1 MKILHS
7 YKVYR
12 PEVDGGIP
20 FVMAELSRMS
30 EIGID
35 NSILVARRQGF
46 ARNYQHDG
54 VDVEAV
60 TSLGTLFSMPIAPT
74 FPIRMLQRARSSDV
88 VVHHAPFPLSDLAAA
103 QLPSKVGLVVY
114 WHADI
119 VGFSLLGKL
128 VTPAINAAL
137 RRADKIIVSHEATA
151 EHSPFLAQFRDKWAV
166 VPYCT
171 EIDYWTTCSAEENAR
186 VEELRKSY
194 PRLVVGTGRLVPYK
208 GYRHLITAIKDI
220 DAQLI
225 LIGEGE
231 LKGELEEL
239 SRDLGVSDRVKLV
252 GRISRSEIKSYLHAA
267 RLFAFPSVTPA
278 EAFGIAQLEA
288 MAAGLPIVNTSLPT
302 AVPHIA
308 RHDREALTVPV
319 NDVPALKSAIERIL
333 DDPALANR
341 LGEAGRKRVQEEY
354 SRERFQ
360 SRMHAIY
367 DDVVQRRRSAN

>member
-20 FVMAELSRMS
+20 FVMAELGRMS
-30 EIGID
+30 EIGIN
-35 NSILVARRQGF
+35 NSILVARRKGL

-60 TSLGTLFSMPIAPT
+60 TSLGTLFSMPLAPT
-74 FPIRMLQRARSSDV
+74 FPIRLLQRARSCDA
-88 VVHHAPFPLSDLAAA
+88 VVHHAPFPLSDLAVAH
-103 QLPSKVGLVVY
+103 LPSNIGLIVY

-151 EHSPFLAQFRDKWAV
+151 EHSPFLAQFREKWAV

-171 EIDYWTTCSAEENAR
+171 EIDYWTTCSAEESDH
-186 VEELRKSY
+186 VHELRKTY

-208 GYRHLITAIKDI
+208 GYRNLLTAIKDI
-220 DAQLI
+220 NAQLI

-231 LKGELEEL
+231 LKGELDDL
-239 SRDLGVSDRVKLV
+239 SRELGISDRVKLV

-267 RLFAFPSVTPA
+267 RLFAFPSVTSA

-288 MAAGLPIVNTSLPT
+288 MAAGLPIVNTALPT

-308 RHDREALTVPV
+308 RNNSEAITVSV

-333 DDPALANR
+333 DDPVLASR
-341 LGEAGRKRVQEEY
+341 LGDAGRKRVHEEY

-360 SRMHAIY
+360 SRMQAIY
-367 DDVVQRRRSAN
+367 DDVIQRRRSAN

>member
-20 FVMAELSRMS
+20 FVMAELGRMS
-30 EIGID
+30 AIGID
-35 NSILVARRQGF
+35 NSILVARRQGL
-46 ARNYQHDG
+46 ARNYRHDG

-74 FPIRMLQRARSSDV
+74 FPIRMLQRALSADV

-151 EHSPFLAQFRDKWAV
+151 EHSPFLAQFRDKWAI

-171 EIDYWTTCSAEENAR
+171 EIDYWSTCSAEESAC
-186 VEELRKSY
+186 VHELRKSY
-194 PRLVVGTGRLVPYK
+194 PRLIVSTGRLVPYK

-220 DAQLI
+220 DAQLV

-231 LKGELEEL
+231 LKRELEEL
-239 SRDLGVSDRVKLV
+239 SRELGVTDRVKLV

-267 RLFAFPSVTPA
+267 RLFAFPSVTSA

-288 MAAGLPIVNTSLPT
+288 MAAGLPIVNTALPT

-308 RHDREALTVPV
+308 RNNREAITVPV

-333 DDPALANR
+333 NDPATGSR
-341 LGEAGRKRVQEEY
+341 LGDAGRKRVQDEY

-360 SRMHAIY
+360 SRMKAIY
-367 DDVVQRRRSAN
+367 VDVIQRRRSAN

>member
-20 FVMAELSRMS
+20 FVMAELGRMS

-35 NSILVARRQGF
+35 NSILVARRQGL
-46 ARNYQHDG
+46 ARNYQHEG

-60 TSLGTLFSMPIAPT
+60 TSLGTLFSMPLAPT
-74 FPIRMLQRARSSDV
+74 FPIRLLQRARSADV

-103 QLPSKVGLVVY
+103 QLPSQTGLVVY

-151 EHSPFLAQFRDKWAV
+151 EHSPFLTQFRDKWAV

-171 EIDYWTTCSAEENAR
+171 EIDYWATCSTEESVR
-186 VEELRKSY
+186 VQQLRKNY
-194 PRLVVGTGRLVPYK
+194 PRLIVGTGRLVPYK
-208 GYRHLITAIKDI
+208 GYRNLITAIKDI

-225 LIGEGE
+225 LVGEGE
-231 LKGELEEL
+231 LKSELEEL
-239 SRDLGVSDRVKLV
+239 AHELGVADRVKLV
-252 GRISRSEIKSYLHAA
+252 GRVSRSEIKSYLHAA
-267 RLFAFPSVTPA
+267 RLFAFPSVTSA
-278 EAFGIAQLEA
+278 EAFGIVQLEA

-308 RHDREALTVPV
+308 RDDREAITVPV
-319 NDVPALKSAIERIL
+319 NDVLALKAAIEKIL
-333 DDPALANR
+333 DDPALASR
-341 LGEAGRKRVQEEY
+341 LGDAGRKRVREEY

-360 SRMHAIY
+360 SRMKTIY

>member
-30 EIGID
+30 EIGIS
-35 NSILVARRQGF
+35 NSILVARRQGL

-74 FPIRMLQRARSSDV
+74 FPIRLLQRARSSDV
-88 VVHHAPFPLSDLAAA
+88 VVHHAPFPLSDLAVA
-103 QLPSKVGLVVY
+103 QLPSKVGLAVY

-171 EIDYWTTCSAEENAR
+171 EVDYWTTCSVEENAR
-186 VEELRKSY
+186 VEELRNSY

-239 SRDLGVSDRVKLV
+239 SCDLGVADRVKLV
-252 GRISRSEIKSYLHAA
+252 GRVSRSEIKSYLHAA
-267 RLFAFPSVTPA
+267 QLFAFPSVSPA

-288 MAAGLPIVNTSLPT
+288 MATGLPIVNTSLPT

-308 RHDREALTVPV
+308 RDDREAITVPV

-333 DDPALANR
+333 NDPSLANR

-354 SRERFQ
+354 SRGRFQ
-360 SRMHAIY
+360 SRMQAIY

>member
-20 FVMAELSRMS
+20 FVMAELGRMS

-35 NSILVARRQGF
+35 NSILVARRQGL
-46 ARNYQHDG
+46 ARNYQHEG

-60 TSLGTLFSMPIAPT
+60 TSLGTLFSMPLAPT
-74 FPIRMLQRARSSDV
+74 FPIRLLQRARSADV

-103 QLPSKVGLVVY
+103 QLPSKTGLVVY

-137 RRADKIIVSHEATA
+137 RRADTIIVSHEATA
-151 EHSPFLAQFRDKWAV
+151 EHSPFLTQFRDKWAV

-171 EIDYWTTCSAEENAR
+171 EIDYWATCSTEESVR
-186 VEELRKSY
+186 VQQLRKNY
-194 PRLVVGTGRLVPYK
+194 PRLIVGTGRLVPYK
-208 GYRHLITAIKDI
+208 GYRNLITAIKDI

-231 LKGELEEL
+231 LKSELEE
-239 SRDLGVSDRVKLV
+239 RAHELGVADRVKLV
-252 GRISRSEIKSYLHAA
+252 GRVSRSEIKSYLHAA
-267 RLFAFPSVTPA
+267 RLFAFPSVTSA
-278 EAFGIAQLEA
+278 EAFGIVQLEA

-308 RHDREALTVPV
+308 RDDREAITVPV
-319 NDVPALKSAIERIL
+319 NDVPALKAAIEKIL

-341 LGEAGRKRVQEEY
+341 LGDAGRKRVQEEY

-360 SRMHAIY
+360 SRMKTIY